1 MPITRAEVEKIALLA
16 NLELMPAEKESFSA
30 ELADIVDYIDQLN
43 ELDTTAIEPW
53 RQRSAGDVTRSS
65 ATRPDLVHP
74 GLGQIRA
81 LESSPEQEDG
91 HFTVPRV
98 IGG

>member
-16 NLELMPAEKESFSA
+16 NLELTADEKESFSA
-30 ELADIVDYIDQLN
+30 QLADIVDFIDQLN
-43 ELDTTAIEPW
+43 ELDTSAVEPW
-53 RQRSAGDVTRSS
+53 SPRSAGEVARSS
-65 ATRPDLVHP
+65 ATRADSVHP
-74 GLGQIRA
+74 GLGQSRA
-81 LESSPEQEDG
+81 LEESPEQEDG

>member
-16 NLELMPAEKESFSA
+16 NLELTEAEKLSFSA

-43 ELDTTAIEPW
+43 ELDTTAITPW
-53 RQRSAGDVTRSS
+53 TQRSAGEVTESS
-65 ATRPDLVHP
+65 AARPDQVLP
-74 GLGQIRA
+74 GLGQDLA
-81 LESSPEQEDG
+81 LEGAPDQEDG